1 MWPRAC
7 VVERQRAGAVFAVG
21 LAMTDLTIEI
31 ERVVDRRA
39 ADDRIR
45 HLEAQVDALRA
56 LIAEL
61 ERKLGERAGEEG
73 R

>member
-1 MWPRAC
+1 MN
-7 VVERQRAGAVFAVG
+7 
-21 LAMTDLTIEI
+21 DLTIEI

-45 HLEAQVDALRA
+45 HLEAQLDAFRA

-61 ERKLGERAGEEG
+61 ERKLGERAPLEEG